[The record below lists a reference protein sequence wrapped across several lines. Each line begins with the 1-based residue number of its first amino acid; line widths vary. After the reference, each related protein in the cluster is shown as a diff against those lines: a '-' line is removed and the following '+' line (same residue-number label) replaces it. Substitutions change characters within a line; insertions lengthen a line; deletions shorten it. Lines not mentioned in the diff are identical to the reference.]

1 MPLAA
6 RLAELLGVPGP
17 LPEAADKARA
27 LNFTQKDS
35 EEDKEEKEKRR
46 EKREVFSSSSF
57 LSFSLCSFDGREARD
72 KAATRMALR
81 QNGLPTPPV
90 YEIR

>member
-46 EKREVFSSSSF
+46 EKREVFFFFFFSF
-57 LSFSLCSFDGREARD
+57 FFSLLF
-72 KAATRMALR
+72 
-81 QNGLPTPPV
+81 
-90 YEIR
+90 